1 MITAYRSRLPQQRMR
16 HDPREVSAETNRSKA
31 HSSLARSGSRMLVLA
46 GEFDKAQTLLDRVVA
61 VANDLGLLAEEFD
74 SVASRQMQRSK

>member
-1 MITAYRSRLPQQRMR
+1 
-16 HDPREVSAETNRSKA
+16 
-31 HSSLARSGSRMLVLA
+31 MLVLA